1 MIVAVF
7 TSQEG
12 ADHGIHVMKI
22 RERTGTLFA
31 INEAERRRDQ
41 YTFEQFAR
49 LAKEIPH
56 LCERRAYYYLWKGE
70 GAWKEPWYKDVVF
83 GVSL

>member
-12 ADHGIHVMKI
+12 ADHGIHVK
-22 RERTGTLFA
+22 GANWHSFA